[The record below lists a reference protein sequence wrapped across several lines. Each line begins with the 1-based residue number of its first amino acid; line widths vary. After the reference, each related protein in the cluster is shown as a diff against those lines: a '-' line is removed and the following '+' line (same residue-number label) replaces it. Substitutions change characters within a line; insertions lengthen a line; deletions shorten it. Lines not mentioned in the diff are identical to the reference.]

1 MEIKA
6 VLFDLDGV
14 ITDTAKFHFI
24 AWKSIAKEIGVE
36 IDEQFNEQL
45 KGVDRIL
52 SFDRI
57 LSYGNIV
64 SLTEEEK
71 EYYRTKKNKLY
82 KELLK
87 DISPDDILPGILDLF
102 NELIDNKIKIA
113 IASISQNAQYILEKL
128 QLLDKIDAVVDARTI
143 KNSKPAPDVFL
154 KAAEMIGVDVIN
166 CVAIEDAKAGIE
178 AINRAGIFS
187 IGVGNLEGADLLID
201 NVYNLSLNKIK
212 SHNK

>member
-128 QLLDKIDAVVDARTI
+128 QLLDKIDAVVD
-143 KNSKPAPDVFL
+143 
-154 KAAEMIGVDVIN
+154 
-166 CVAIEDAKAGIE
+166 
-178 AINRAGIFS
+178 
-187 IGVGNLEGADLLID
+187 
-201 NVYNLSLNKIK
+201 
-212 SHNK
+212 

>member
-128 QLLDKIDAVVDARTI
+128 HLLDKIDAVVDARTI